1 MNCKFQA
8 IWFCTAFIFSEPM
21 QYFAVY
27 FALYSMINI
36 ISATNREGSAT
47 EMVSRVYNKIAQTH
61 SIPTQLFTLTNL
73 PEIPLGDFIYRK
85 GENPWRSYSEQ
96 LFNSNN
102 RIVIVAPEYNGSI
115 PGILKLIIDC
125 CDPQIFA
132 GKKFALLGV
141 ASGRAGNLRGM
152 DDLSNMLHYLK
163 ATVYWNKLPIS
174 QIRQL
179 VDENR
184 VLNHPD
190 TLVSMEKHLL
200 GFVSF

>member
-1 MNCKFQA
+1 MRD
-8 IWFCTAFIFSEPM
+8 
-21 QYFAVY
+21 FAVY
-27 FALYSMINI
+27 LALYSMINI

-47 EMVSRVYNKIAQTH
+47 EMVSRIYEGIAQSH

-73 PEIPLGDFIYRK
+73 PQVPLGDFIYRK
-85 GENPWRSYSEQ
+85 GDNPWRTYAEQ
-96 LFNSNN
+96 LFSNN
-102 RIVIVAPEYNGSI
+102 DRVVIVAPEYNGSI
-115 PGILKLIIDC
+115 PGILKLLIDC

-132 GKKFALLGV
+132 GKKVALLGV

-163 ATVYWNKLPIS
+163 ATVYWNKLPVS

-190 TLVSMEKHLL
+190 TLLSMEKHLL
-200 GFVSF
+200 GFLAF